1 MKKDPGFIDVNEM
14 RRRVSVDEFNLAAEA
29 YCGRI
34 QNWDYHLAK
43 PFGSV
48 SEAPELL
55 ICLAQV
61 LMGLRLA
68 PEMTIV
74 DFGAGSCWASRCL
87 TQLGLQ
93 VISIDAS
100 ATALKIGKA
109 LYEKLPI
116 IGSQPTPQFLVF
128 DGYTIDLPDASID
141 RIICLEALHH
151 VPNPEHVIREMGRVL
166 SPGGIAGFSEPGP
179 THSQQSQSQYEMRM
193 HGVLEND
200 IHLDQIWQ
208 WAQSAG
214 FVDMKVALFNASPF
228 YASLFEFADYRQDG
242 PLAEDVK
249 RRSAS
254 AQQEYLNFRSLFF
267 LSKVGTQ
274 ELDSR
279 QRSGLTARLDLK
291 ISGNE
296 GPVGGRLL
304 VQGTV
309 NNNGDAIWLPASA
322 KIGGVKLGVHLLD
335 QDGKTVDQDYFRQH
349 LTPDPGR
356 RVGIGE
362 TVTME
367 FQIPLPQA
375 RGRYFLE
382 FDLVSEGVAWFETN
396 GSSQPVRIAIRVI

>member
-1 MKKDPGFIDVNEM
+1 MTKDPEFIDVHEL

-48 SEAPELL
+48 TEAPELL
-55 ICLAQV
+55 ICLSQV

-68 PEMTIV
+68 PEMIIV

-100 ATALKIGKA
+100 VTALKIGKA

-116 IGSQPTPQFLVF
+116 IGSQPTPRFLVF
-128 DGYTIDLPDASID
+128 DGYTIDLPDASVD

-151 VPNPEHVIREMGRVL
+151 VPNPAHVITEMGRVL

-179 THSQQSQSQYEMRM
+179 THSQQPQSQYEMRM

-214 FVDMKVALFNASPF
+214 FVDMKVALFNANPVYS
-228 YASLFEFADYRQDG
+228 SLVEFSDYRQNG

-267 LSKVGTQ
+267 LSKAGAQ
-274 ELDSR
+274 DLDSR
-279 QRSGLTARLDLK
+279 QRMGLVARLDLK

-309 NNNGDAIWLPASA
+309 NNNGGAIWLPASA

-335 QDGKTVDQDYFRQH
+335 QDGKTLDHDYYRQH

-356 RVGIGE
+356 RVGMGE
-362 TVTME
+362 TATME
-367 FQIPLPQA
+367 FQIPLPHA
-375 RGRYFLE
+375 RGHYFLE

-396 GSSQPVRIAIRVI
+396 GSQPVRVAIRVI

>member
-1 MKKDPGFIDVNEM
+1 MTKDPALIDVHEL

-29 YCGRI
+29 YFGRI

-43 PFGSV
+43 PFASV

-61 LMGLRLA
+61 VMGLRLA

-74 DFGAGSCWASRCL
+74 DFGAGSCWASRYL

-93 VISIDAS
+93 VISVDAS

-116 IGSQPTPQFLVF
+116 IGSQPKPRFLVF
-128 DGYTIDLPDASID
+128 DGHTIDLPDASVD
-141 RIICLEALHH
+141 RIICLDALHH
-151 VPNPEHVIREMGRVL
+151 VPNPECVLMEMGRIL
-166 SPGGIAGFSEPGP
+166 SPGGIAGFSEPGS
-179 THSQQSQSQYEMRM
+179 THSQQPQSQYEMRTY
-193 HGVLEND
+193 GVLEND

-208 WAQSAG
+208 WAQPAG
-214 FVDMKVALFNASPF
+214 FGDMKVALFNASPV
-228 YASLFEFADYRQDG
+228 YASLLEFEDYRKNG
-242 PLAEDVK
+242 PLAEDVR
-249 RRSAS
+249 RRSS
-254 AQQEYLNFRSLFF
+254 SSQQEYLGFHNLFF
-267 LSKVGTQ
+267 LSKVGAQ

-279 QRSGLTARLDLK
+279 QRIGLAARLDLG

-309 NNNGDAIWLPASA
+309 NNNGGAIWLPASA
-322 KIGGVKLGVHLLD
+322 KIGAVKLGVHLLD
-335 QDGKTVDQDYFRQH
+335 QDGKGLDHDYYRQH

-367 FQIPLPQA
+367 FQIPLPHA

-396 GSSQPVRIAIRVI
+396 GCHPVRVAIHVI